1 MPKAGAD
8 VSDKPWPTTED
19 RGRHPLYPV
28 RLTSNE
34 VAAIREVF
42 EREVGQLGAARL
54 WLFGSRA
61 DPAARGGD
69 IDLYVEVDAEVDN
82 PPALVRRLR
91 RGLEDRL
98 GERRIDIVIRHRGS
112 APSALSDLVR
122 QEGVELWQRSP
133 TPAGACS
140 HRESS

>member
-1 MPKAGAD
+1 MTQDDLAR
-8 VSDKPWPTTED
+8 SDLTTLPE
-19 RGRHPLYPV
+19 RLVGRERAELPV
-28 RLTSNE
+28 RLGGTE
-34 VAAIREVF
+34 IAAIREVF
-42 EREVGQLGAARL
+42 ELEVGPLGAARL

-112 APSALSDLVR
+112 APSALHRLAK
-122 QEGVELWQRSP
+122 QEGIELWKGP
-133 TPAGACS
+133 TTCAGAIS
-140 HRESS
+140 TSS